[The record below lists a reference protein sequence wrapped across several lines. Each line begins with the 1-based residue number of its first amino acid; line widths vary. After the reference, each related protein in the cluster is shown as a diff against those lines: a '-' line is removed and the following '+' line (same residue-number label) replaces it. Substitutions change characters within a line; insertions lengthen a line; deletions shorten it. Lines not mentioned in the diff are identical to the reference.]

1 MFQSLSD
8 RLGSTLEKLR
18 GIGRLTESNIKDTL
32 NQIRKAL
39 LEGDVA
45 QSVIDEFLKNVKSK
59 ALGTKTLKSVSPG
72 DALVKVV
79 HDEIKHTL
87 GEVTDPLNLATEPPA
102 IILMCGLQGTGKTT
116 TVAKLANYLQNV
128 EKKKVAVVSTD
139 TARPAAIDQ
148 LETLAEQVGAHFCP
162 SHPSQA
168 VNDIAKAAIAD
179 AKLNFMDV
187 LIVDTAGRLHID
199 DALMQ
204 ELTSLKQTVQPQ
216 EVLLI
221 VDAMTGQEAANTA
234 KTFNEAVGVTGM
246 VLTKT
251 DGDARG
257 GAALSIS
264 LVTGKPIKLMGTGEK
279 IENLEIFHPDR
290 IASSIL
296 GMGDIISLVEKAQQ
310 TVDKAEAKKLSTKIK
325 KGKGFNFNDFLS
337 QLTQM
342 KKMGGMGALMKKM
355 PMMPNAGMANKMMDD
370 KQINKMEAMIL
381 SMTHKERKFPALLN
395 TSRKKRIA
403 KGSGNDLADVN
414 KMVKQFTQMQKMLK
428 KMGGNKMQ
436 KRMKQLQQMKGKL
449 PPGLLDKLPTD
460 LM

>member
-18 GIGRLTESNIKDTL
+18 GIGRLTESNIQETL
-32 NQIRKAL
+32 SHIRKAL

-45 QSVIDEFLKNVKSK
+45 QSVIDEFLTNVKQK

-72 DALVKVV
+72 DALVKIV
-79 HDEIKHTL
+79 HDEIKHAL
-87 GEVTDPLNLATEPPA
+87 GEETEALNLAAEPPVV
-102 IILMCGLQGTGKTT
+102 ILMCGLQGTGKTT
-116 TVAKLANYLQNV
+116 TVAKLANYLQTV
-128 EKKKVAVVSTD
+128 QKKKVSVVSTD
-139 TARPAAIDQ
+139 TSRPAAIDQ
-148 LETLAEQVGAHFCP
+148 LETLAEQVNCHFYP
-162 SHPSQA
+162 SHPSQSVEA
-168 VNDIAKAAIAD
+168 IASAAIAD

-187 LIVDTAGRLHID
+187 VIVDTAGRLQID

-204 ELTSLKQTVQPQ
+204 ELTELKQSINPQ
-216 EVLLI
+216 EVLLV
-221 VDAMTGQEAANTA
+221 VDAMTGQEAASTA
-234 KTFNEAVGVTGM
+234 KTFHDAVGVTGM

-257 GAALSIS
+257 GAALSIR

-279 IENLEIFHPDR
+279 VENFEVFHPDR

-296 GMGDIISLVEKAQQ
+296 GMGDIVSLVEKAQQ
-310 TVDKAEAKKLSTKIK
+310 TVDKEEAKKLSTKIK

-337 QLTQM
+337 QLGQM

-355 PMMPNAGMANKMMDD
+355 PMMPKGGMANGLMDD
-370 KQINKMEAMIL
+370 KLIVKMEAIIL
-381 SMTHKERKFPALLN
+381 SMTLKERKFPALLN

-403 KGSGNDLADVN
+403 KGSGTDIADVN
-414 KMVKQFTQMQKMLK
+414 KMVKQFGQMQKMLK

-436 KRMKQLQQMKGKL
+436 KRMKQLQQMKGQL